1 MFPRADAAPH
11 FAAGTAVEP
20 GVEYSWG
27 PWRVV
32 CEHLDL
38 PLLAAGPPGPVTMQ
52 DVLSGS
58 FSYAIPHPDDVD
70 TGEEHE
76 DGAAAVNQDATG
88 LRVAIAPRMPAF
100 KGMQRRLR
108 AALPL
113 VVVGPDRDGTE
124 DEGDVSGGE
133 EEGQGV
139 GQVPTFR
146 VRAWTPSELARPRC
160 ILVRARF
167 VRRRWTDAACEEGHV
182 SD

>member
-1 MFPRADAAPH
+1 
-11 FAAGTAVEP
+11 
-20 GVEYSWG
+20 
-27 PWRVV
+27 
-32 CEHLDL
+32 
-38 PLLAAGPPGPVTMQ
+38 MQ

-88 LRVAIAPRMPAF
+88 LRAAIAPRMPAF

-124 DEGDVSGGE
+124 DDGDVSGGE
-133 EEGQGV
+133 EEGQGI
-139 GQVPTFR
+139 GQVSTFR

>member
-1 MFPRADAAPH
+1 
-11 FAAGTAVEP
+11 
-20 GVEYSWG
+20 
-27 PWRVV
+27 
-32 CEHLDL
+32 
-38 PLLAAGPPGPVTMQ
+38 MQ

-70 TGEEHE
+70 TGEEQE
-76 DGAAAVNQDATG
+76 GGSAEVGQGPCG

-133 EEGQGV
+133 EDGHGP

-146 VRAWTPSELARPRC
+146 VRAWTPAELAKPRC
-160 ILVRARF
+160 ILVQISFHRT
-167 VRRRWTDAACEEGHV
+167 RWRDNAAGDGQV
-182 SD
+182 SGQGGALH